1 MTKWVS
7 PWPTVWGSITNMPA
21 RYGAPTRDKYAFY
34 SLDKADCERI
44 GGLEYT
50 HHVGGVIHFHNAFQI
65 DQSVVL
71 PYIDEMAYVP
81 SCGLEIIKDD
91 EGNMIRGETFDGKVV
106 DIKDLLALP
115 MRVGGM
121 GMPEPVHPGTPHE
134 VREFFEGVESAFYD
148 SLIRYCDLYPLIVN
162 SIWWRMRG
170 HCLKYLGGANLGLHN
185 DNDTNTF
192 VIDGQRYYSGRE
204 IAMYQVVNGLAY
216 FNDDYEGGEMH
227 FPYLD
232 LTIKPKTG
240 DIILF
245 PANYV
250 GTHGVAKVTGDIP
263 RYTYLTQF
271 GHGGEHKYEVLE
283 PQESDM
289 WLAPVYVPFLYQD
302 HVKFSHSGH
311 SHLDTS
317 KDVAL
322 GFHASTIETQERSK
336 EGAPVGTVIPYDEV

>member
-1 MTKWVS
+1 
-7 PWPTVWGSITNMPA
+7 MPA
-21 RYGAPTRDKYAFY
+21 VYGEPTRDKYAFY
-34 SLDKADCERI
+34 KLDKEDCQRVGEMK
-44 GGLEYT
+44 YT
-50 HHVGGVIHFHNAFQI
+50 NHVGGVIHFHEVFDI
-65 DQSVVL
+65 DQESVL

-91 EGNMIRGETFDGKVV
+91 EGNMIHGKTFDG
-106 DIKDLLALP
+106 DIIDIQDLLALP

-121 GMPEPVHPGTPHE
+121 GMPEPVNPVTPHGI
-134 VREFFEGVESAFYD
+134 RTFFEHVEETFYHC
-148 SLIRYCDLYPLIVN
+148 LIRYCDLYPLIVN
-162 SIWWRMRG
+162 TIWWRMRG
-170 HCLKYLGGANLGLHN
+170 HCLKYMPGATLGLHN

-192 VIDGQRYYSGRE
+192 VIDGQRYYSQRE

-216 FNDDYEGGEMH
+216 FNDDYVGGEMH

-240 DIILF
+240 DVILF
-245 PANYV
+245 PGNYV
-250 GTHGVAKVTGDIP
+250 GTHGVAQVSEGSP

-271 GHGGEHKYEVLE
+271 GHGGEQKYEITE

-302 HVKFSHSGH
+302 HVKFSHSGF

-317 KDVAL
+317 KDAAL
-322 GFHASTIETQERSK
+322 GFHASTIETQQRSK
-336 EGAPVGTVIPYDEV
+336 EGAPVGTRIAYDEE

>member
-1 MTKWVS
+1 
-7 PWPTVWGSITNMPA
+7 MPA
-21 RYGAPTRDKYAFY
+21 HFGEATRDKYAFY
-34 SLDKADCERI
+34 SLDDSDCDRI
-44 GGLEYT
+44 GGIEYT
-50 HHVGGVIHFHNAFQI
+50 HHKGGVIHFHNVFNI
-65 DQSVVL
+65 DQNKIL

-81 SCGLEIIKDD
+81 SCGLEIIRDD

-106 DIKDLLALP
+106 DMKDLLALP

-121 GMPEPVHPGTPHE
+121 GMPEPVNPNTPWD
-134 VREFFEGVESAFYD
+134 VREFFESLEESLYHC
-148 SLIRYCDLYPLIVN
+148 LIRYCDLYPLIVN
-162 SIWWRMRG
+162 TIWWRMRG
-170 HCLKYLGGANLGLHN
+170 HCLKYMPGANLGLHN

-204 IAMYQVVNGLAY
+204 IAMYQTVNGLAY

-245 PANYV
+245 PGNYV
-250 GTHGVAKVTGDIP
+250 GTHGVAQVKEGAP

-289 WLAPVYVPFLYQD
+289 WLAPVYVPYLYQD
-302 HVKFSHSGH
+302 HVKFSKSGH
-311 SHLDTS
+311 SDLDTS
-317 KDVAL
+317 KDQEL
-322 GFHASTIETQERSK
+322 GFHASTIEGQARSK
-336 EGAPVGTVIPYDEV
+336 EGAPVGTRIPLEAE

>member
-1 MTKWVS
+1 
-7 PWPTVWGSITNMPA
+7 MPA
-21 RYGAPTRDKYAFY
+21 HFGEATRDKFAFY
-34 SLDKADCERI
+34 SLDDSDCERI
-44 GGLEYT
+44 AGIEYT
-50 HHVGGVIHFHNAFQI
+50 HHKGGVIHFHNVFNI
-65 DQSVVL
+65 DQDKIL

-81 SCGLEIIKDD
+81 SCGLEIIRDD

-106 DIKDLLALP
+106 DMKDLLALP

-121 GMPEPVHPGTPHE
+121 GMPEPVNPNTPWD
-134 VREFFEGVESAFYD
+134 VREFFESVEESLYHC
-148 SLIRYCDLYPLIVN
+148 LIRYCDLYPLIVN
-162 SIWWRMRG
+162 TIWWRMRG
-170 HCLKYLGGANLGLHN
+170 HCLKYLPGANLGLHN

-245 PANYV
+245 PGNYV
-250 GTHGVAKVTGDIP
+250 GTHGVAQVKEGGSD

-289 WLAPVYVPFLYQD
+289 WLAPVYVPYLYQD
-302 HVKFSHSGH
+302 HVKFSDSGH
-311 SHLDTS
+311 SHLDTA
-317 KDVAL
+317 KDEEL
-322 GFHASTIETQERSK
+322 GFHASTIQGQARSK
-336 EGAPVGTVIPYDEV
+336 EGAAVGTKIPLDAQ